1 MAKSDPDGRIKLTR
15 HIEIKIVAIL
25 RRWNSKIT
33 WELVI
38 KRIKH
43 ELDFEVTKP
52 TLRKFDKIKL
62 EFENAKARHK
72 GVHTLPANVVK
83 NITEA
88 DVAYYHK
95 YNALL
100 VEKDVMQEMLDDQY
114 ALIEKILKNAEEIP
128 NLSIDRLLRDRPEDI
143 S

>member
-1 MAKSDPDGRIKLTR
+1 MAKISPDGRIKLTR
-15 HIEIKIVAIL
+15 QIETKIVAIL

-33 WELVI
+33 WDSLI

-52 TLRKFDKIKL
+52 TLRKFEKITR
-62 EFENAKARHK
+62 EFENAKGRYK
-72 GVHTLPANVVK
+72 GVHTLPPSVVK

-88 DVAYYHK
+88 DIDYYNK
-95 YNALL
+95 YSALL
-100 VEKDVMQEMLDDQY
+100 VEKEVMQEMLDEQY
-114 ALIEKILKNAEEIP
+114 ALIEKMLKNAEEIP

-143 S
+143 N